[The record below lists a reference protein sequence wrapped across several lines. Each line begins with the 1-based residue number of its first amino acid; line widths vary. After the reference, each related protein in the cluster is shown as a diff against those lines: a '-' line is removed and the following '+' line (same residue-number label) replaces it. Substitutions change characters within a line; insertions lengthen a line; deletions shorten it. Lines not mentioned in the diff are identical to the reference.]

1 MEIDEIINFIE
12 HIYESINIY
21 HTIILYSSL
30 SSIDNLNVEL
40 KEKDFPVEV
49 YTGDQNVE
57 DMEYRS
63 RVIILDVSYIDK
75 YITEK
80 NNDLS
85 DITVFVCMDKD
96 SDTILHEKIN
106 KEVRFSEKMYIFSC
120 IKV

>member
-106 KEVRFSEKMYIFSC
+106 KEVKFSEKMYIFSC